1 METEA
6 GRTSLT
12 YLTAGG
18 KMFVLVLV
26 VTLAFREVLLANALL
41 YDIQRSLPIAVGS
54 GFGWGARLWYDST
67 RR

>member
-1 METEA
+1 
-6 GRTSLT
+6 
-12 YLTAGG
+12 
-18 KMFVLVLV
+18 MFVLVLV